1 MIEKYVCPSCQKS
14 IEFDDSSCE
23 EFVTCSNCGEKFRSP
38 NIPMLLKGTRI
49 GDYIIEKRLGTGG
62 MGEVY
67 LAEQQSMMR
76 PVALKIL
83 QPDLL
88 EDQSYLERFYR
99 EVRILAK
106 IEHPNIVN
114 AIETGYEDNICY
126 FSMSYIKGND
136 LKHRLDHDGKM
147 SEIDALYVILNI
159 AEALKFVWEK
169 HKLIHR
175 DIKPANIILTEE
187 HEVKLMDLGISK
199 IVTDDKSGDLT
210 MAGMVVGSPYYISPE
225 QAKAEKDIDWRAD
238 MYSLGASF
246 YHMLVGSLPFDA
258 ETPMGIIA
266 AHLSKPIP
274 DPRKKVPSIT
284 DNSANI
290 VGRMMQKEK
299 EKRFSSWND
308 AIESIDHAIEALSEN
323 GAETT
328 ILSAVPRQE
337 LGKKSTAPLAGKIKK
352 KKTENSSGIIR
363 KIKTVIEQ
371 LPLKGSKNNTAELL
385 PATEKDQRS
394 TNRGVFNLIFGNLY
408 IRFIILVLLLF
419 LTFIS
424 FFKVVRDSIH
434 EAKAKKAKASIE
446 KYISLKP
453 RKSKTKKGREE
464 LYAILMN
471 IRKIGLRKSSEW
483 AEKEI
488 QNLEDTVLQNKHNRK
503 KDDIQLALNRL
514 KNRSYELEKSGKTD
528 DALKMWREYKNNGAF
543 ADELHREIKEA
554 INFLIL
560 KKKKKSETGIE

>member
-1 MIEKYVCPSCQKS
+1 MIEKYVCPSCQAN

-23 EFVTCSNCGEKFRSP
+23 EFVLCSCCGDKFRSP
-38 NIPMLLKGTRI
+38 NMPMLLKGTRI
-49 GDYIIEKRLGTGG
+49 GDYIIEKRLGIGG

-76 PVALKIL
+76 PVALKVL

-136 LKHRLDHDGKM
+136 LKYRLDNEGKM

-199 IVTDDKSGDLT
+199 IVSDDKSADLT
-210 MAGMVVGSPYYISPE
+210 MAGMMVGSPYYISPE
-225 QAKAEKDIDWRAD
+225 QAKAKKDIDWRAD

-246 YHMLVGSLPFDA
+246 YHMLVGSLPFEA
-258 ETPMGIIA
+258 ETPMGIVA
-266 AHLSKPIP
+266 AHLSEPIP
-274 DPRKKVPSIT
+274 DPRKKNPQIT
-284 DNSANI
+284 DKSANI
-290 VGRMMQKEK
+290 IGRMMQKER
-299 EKRFSSWND
+299 EKRFNSWN
-308 AIESIDHAIEALSEN
+308 EAIEAIDSAIDALSGS

-337 LGKKSTAPLAGKIKK
+337 LGKKTSPPLQQNPQKK
-352 KKTENSSGIIR
+352 KKSKKEGIV
-363 KIKTVIEQ
+363 KKLKSVVEQ
-371 LPLKGSKNNTAELL
+371 LPIKTKEEANNSPHEENQTIAGLKK
-385 PATEKDQRS
+385 
-394 TNRGVFNLIFGNLY
+394 IFGNLY
-408 IRFIILVLLLF
+408 IRFIILVILLF
-419 LTFIS
+419 VTFIS
-424 FFKVVRDSIH
+424 FFQVVKESIH
-434 EAKAKKAKASIE
+434 EAKVKKVKASIE
-446 KYISLKP
+446 KYLSLKTT
-453 RKSKTKKGREE
+453 KSNTKKGRKE
-464 LYAILMN
+464 LYAMLI
-471 IRKIGLRKSSEW
+471 KIKKTGLKKSSSW
-483 AEKEI
+483 ADAEIRNLQKEVI
-488 QNLEDTVLQNKHNRK
+488 KAKKQRKTED
-503 KDDIQLALNRL
+503 IELALNRL
-514 KNRSYELEKSGKTD
+514 KNRSYELEKSGNLN
-528 DALKMWREYKNNGAF
+528 DALKVWKEYEKQGAF
-543 ADELHREIKEA
+543 ANELQNEIKEA
-554 INFLIL
+554 IEYLLRKKQQKL
-560 KKKKKSETGIE
+560 KREIE